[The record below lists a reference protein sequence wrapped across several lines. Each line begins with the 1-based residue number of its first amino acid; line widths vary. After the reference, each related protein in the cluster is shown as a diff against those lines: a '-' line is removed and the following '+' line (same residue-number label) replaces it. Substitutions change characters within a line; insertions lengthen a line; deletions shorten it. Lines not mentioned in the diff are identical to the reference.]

1 VLFDPAMNG
10 SADGLA
16 PVEKDVPAGVV
27 GTAASSRARRTLVER
42 LAHEPFVLLVIAL
55 YALIL
60 GLRPAAHIR
69 SDTWLA
75 LVAGRIVSKDWLP
88 HHDRLTVWADGKS
101 WIDQQWLGQLLFY
114 WIHAAGGLRLLLFV
128 HVLLLVL
135 AVALAF
141 AVARRTG
148 GSPRSVAVVGIVALL
163 VALPNS
169 VARTQ
174 TFAYVLF
181 VGLVALLAVE
191 FATPKRRVLLVLPLL
206 VVWANVHGSAVL
218 GAGLVA
224 VWAAARVIRLGAAGG
239 REAWLSRGWAGVL
252 AVAAFAC
259 LLVSPYGLGVVGY
272 YRDVLGAGALRD
284 VVTEWG
290 PTTVAGQPLFFVLAV
305 ASIWLVARNPR
316 SLNLFEHLA
325 LLCLLFA
332 GLAVIRHAV
341 WFALAAAM
349 VVPRAL
355 DAAWPVAESPLRRRI
370 NVVLSLGALTLVGLS
385 LASAASQAPAT
396 PAYATRAAEVVSS
409 ATSRDP
415 SLRVFAN
422 EAFADWLLWRK
433 PALAGRVAF
442 DARFELLSSRQLH
455 VLERFR
461 DQATPQW
468 RAAAAGYRLLVL
480 DPRTEKRVIAS
491 VRAEP
496 GARFLFR
503 NGDIAVLLRRV
514 RA

>member
-1 VLFDPAMNG
+1 MNG

-16 PVEKDVPAGVV
+16 PVEKGVPACGV
-27 GTAASSRARRTLVER
+27 GMAASSRARRTLVEG
-42 LAHEPFVLLVIAL
+42 LAQEPFVLLVIAL

-60 GLRPAAHIR
+60 CLRPATHIR

-88 HHDRLTVWADGKS
+88 HHDGLTVWADGKS

-141 AVARRTG
+141 AFARRTG
-148 GSPRSVAVVGIVALL
+148 GSSRSVAVVGIVALL

-181 VGLVALLAVE
+181 VGLLWLLAVE
-191 FATPKRRVLLVLPLL
+191 FATPRRRVLLVLPLL

-224 VWAAARVIRLGAAGG
+224 VWAAAHVIRLGAGGG
-239 REAWLSRGWAGVL
+239 REAWLARGRAGAL
-252 AVAAFAC
+252 AVAAFVC

-284 VVTEWG
+284 LVTEWG
-290 PTTVAGQPLFFVLAV
+290 PATVTGQPLFFVLAV

-316 SLNLFEHLA
+316 ALNLFEHLA

-332 GLAVIRHAV
+332 GLAVIRNAV
-341 WFALAAAM
+341 WFALVAAM

-355 DAAWPVAESPLRRRI
+355 DEVWPLGDAPLRRRV
-370 NVVLSLGALTLVGLS
+370 NVAVSLGALAVVVGS
-385 LASAASQAPAT
+385 LAIAAGRPQGSYVRDYPAE
-396 PAYATRAAEVVSS
+396 AAK
-409 ATSRDP
+409 AIAGIAAGDP
-415 SLRVFAN
+415 SVRVFAN
-422 EAFADWLLWRK
+422 ERFADWVLWK
-433 PALAGRVAF
+433 TPSLEGHVAF
-442 DARFELLSSRQLH
+442 DARFELLAPAQLRTIARLRAR
-455 VLERFR
+455 VLPNGL
-461 DQATPQW
+461 APTK
-468 RAAAAGYRLLVL
+468 GYRVLVL
-480 DPRTEKRVIAS
+480 DPVDDRAALRAAQLEKGTVTLYRDPNVY
-491 VRAEP
+491 VMLRAP
-496 GARFLFR
+496 
-503 NGDIAVLLRRV
+503 